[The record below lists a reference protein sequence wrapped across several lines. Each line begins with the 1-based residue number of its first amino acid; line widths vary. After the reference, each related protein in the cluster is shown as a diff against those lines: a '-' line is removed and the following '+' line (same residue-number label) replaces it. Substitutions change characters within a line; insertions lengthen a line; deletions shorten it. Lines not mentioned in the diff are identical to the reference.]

1 MCVEWA
7 CPKNMLW
14 VLEYVHIFGILC
26 LLDKHSEVKLNKV
39 LIYVNILITIY

>member
-14 VLEYVHIFGILC
+14 VLEYMHILGIFC
-26 LLDKHSEVKLNKV
+26 LLDKHSEVRLNKV
-39 LIYVNILITIY
+39 LFSVSILIIIY